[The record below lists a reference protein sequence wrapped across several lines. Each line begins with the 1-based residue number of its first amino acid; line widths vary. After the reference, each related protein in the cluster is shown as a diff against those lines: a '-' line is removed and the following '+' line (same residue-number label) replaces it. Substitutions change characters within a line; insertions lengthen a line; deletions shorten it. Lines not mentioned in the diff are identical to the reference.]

1 MSLDWD
7 KLRIFH
13 AVAQAGSFTK
23 AGQDLGLSQ
32 SAISRQI
39 SDLEAKLKI
48 SLFHRHARGLVLTEQ
63 GEVLQRAARDMFLK
77 LKSVESQ
84 ITESRENP
92 SGELRVTTTFTLGS
106 TWLVPLLPEF
116 HQMYPDVHLDVILDD
131 RALDLSMREADV
143 ALRMLPTPTDS
154 NLIRRHLMYIELK
167 LYAHR
172 AYLERRGRPK
182 SLDDLANHDLLA
194 FPQEAPFPFEE
205 VNWLLEAGTPPG
217 QQRPAVLKV
226 NSYMALLAATQKE
239 MGIASMPNYLAQPH
253 RELEIVLP
261 EIDIPRVEV
270 FFVYTEEL
278 RNSVKI
284 SAFRDFLLRKSS
296 RFC

>member
-13 AVAQAGSFTK
+13 AVSQAGSFTK

-48 SLFHRHARGLVLTEQ
+48 PLFHRHARGLVLTDQ
-63 GEVLQRAARDMFLK
+63 GEVLQRTARDVFLK
-77 LKSVESQ
+77 LKAVESQ
-84 ITESRENP
+84 ITESREIP

-106 TWLVPLLPEF
+106 TWLIPLLPEF
-116 HQMYPDVHLDVILDD
+116 HQQYPEVQLNVILDD
-131 RALDLSMREADV
+131 RELDLSMREADV
-143 ALRMLPTPTDS
+143 ALRMLPTPGDS

-182 SLDDLANHDLLA
+182 SLDALVHHDLLA
-194 FPQEAPFPFEE
+194 FPEDAPWPFEQ
-205 VNWLLEAGTPPG
+205 VNWLVDAGMPAG
-217 QQRPAVLKV
+217 QHRNTVLKV
-226 NSYMALLAATQKE
+226 NSYMALLAAAQKE
-239 MGIASMPNYLAQPH
+239 MGIASLPNYLAQPF
-253 RELEIVLP
+253 RELEVVLP

-278 RNSVKI
+278 RNSIKI
-284 SAFRDFLLRKSS
+284 SAFRDFLLRKSAKS
-296 RFC
+296 

>member
-1 MSLDWD
+1 MALDWD

-48 SLFHRHARGLVLTEQ
+48 PLFHRHARGLVLTEQ
-63 GEVLQRAARDMFLK
+63 GEVLQRAARDVFLK

-92 SGELRVTTTFTLGS
+92 NGELRVTTTFTLGS

-116 HQMYPDVHLDVILDD
+116 HQLYPDVHINVILDD
-131 RALDLSMREADV
+131 RELDLSMREADV
-143 ALRMLPTPTDS
+143 ALRMLPTANDS

-182 SLDDLANHDLLA
+182 SLDELADHDLMA
-194 FPQEAPFPFEE
+194 FPEEAPFPFEQ
-205 VNWLLEAGTPPG
+205 VNWLIDSNMPAG
-217 QQRPAVLKV
+217 QHRPAVLKV
-226 NSYMALLAATQKE
+226 NSYMALLAAAQKE
-239 MGIASMPNYLAQPH
+239 MGIASLPNYLAQPY
-253 RELEIVLP
+253 RELEVVLP
-261 EIDIPRVEV
+261 EVDIPRVEV

-278 RNSVKI
+278 RNSIKVA
-284 SAFRDFLLRKSS
+284 AFRDFLLRKSS
-296 RFC
+296 KL

>member
-48 SLFHRHARGLVLTEQ
+48 PLFHRHARGLVLTDQ
-63 GEVLQRAARDMFLK
+63 GEVLQRAARDVFLK

-84 ITESRENP
+84 ITESRQTP

-116 HQMYPDVHLDVILDD
+116 RQLYPEVHINLILDD
-131 RALDLSMREADV
+131 RELDLSMREADV

-182 SLDDLANHDLLA
+182 SVEDLANHDLMG
-194 FPQEAPFPFEE
+194 FPDDAPWPFEQ
-205 VNWLLEAGTPPG
+205 VNWLVDANMPIG
-217 QQRPAVLKV
+217 QHRNTVLKV
-226 NSYMALLAATQKE
+226 NSYMALLAATQRE
-239 MGIASMPNYLAQPH
+239 MGIASLPNYLAQGH
-253 RELEIVLP
+253 RELEVVLP

-278 RNSVKI
+278 RNSIKI
-284 SAFRDFLLRKSS
+284 AAFRDFLLRKSAKN
-296 RFC
+296 

>member
-1 MSLDWD
+1 MALDWD

-39 SDLEAKLKI
+39 SDLEATLKI
-48 SLFHRHARGLVLTEQ
+48 PLFHRHARGLILTEQ
-63 GEVLQRAARDMFLK
+63 GEVLQRAARDVFLK

-92 SGELRVTTTFTLGS
+92 SGELRVTTTFTLGLNLL
-106 TWLVPLLPEF
+106 TPLLAEF
-116 HQMYPDVHLDVILDD
+116 NHLYPDVQLNVILDD
-131 RALDLSMREADV
+131 RELDLYMREADI

-154 NLIRRHLMYIELK
+154 NLIRRHLMYIDLK

-172 AYLERRGRPK
+172 SYLERRGRPT
-182 SLDDLANHDLLA
+182 SLDDLSNHNLLA
-194 FPQEAPFPFEE
+194 FPDNVPWPFEQ
-205 VNWLLEAGTPPG
+205 VNWVLEAGMPSG
-217 QQRPAVLKV
+217 QQRNAVLKV
-226 NSYMALLAATQKE
+226 NSYTGLLGACQRE
-239 MGIASMPNYLAQPH
+239 MGIASLPNYLAAPH
-253 RELEIVLP
+253 RELEVVLP

-278 RNSVKI
+278 RNSIKV
-284 SAFRDFLLRKSS
+284 SAFRDFLMRK
-296 RFC
+296 FAKI